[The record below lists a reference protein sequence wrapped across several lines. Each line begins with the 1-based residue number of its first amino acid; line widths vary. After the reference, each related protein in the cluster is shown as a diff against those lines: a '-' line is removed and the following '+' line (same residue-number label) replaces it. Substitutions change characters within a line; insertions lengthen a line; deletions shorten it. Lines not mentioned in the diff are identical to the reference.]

1 MRPKPTESRW
11 PVALVAVLVIPAA
24 LATAQ
29 TVSHGALVELYRD
42 DPDGAVAELG
52 RWDLRAVERQIARID
67 SRPRSRR
74 AAIMLHTEMALTDL
88 AQRRHE
94 RGELHLAV
102 AAANLDLLSDGG
114 DDFRRRWHVGVA
126 AHLLLGLDFL
136 SAEPIIRRAVEA
148 WPDDPDVLVVRGA
161 SHEFVA
167 SIPLPAPPD
176 PFQPDNSRAR
186 RALQRERADRRRRLE
201 RAAKA
206 YRSALVSDEQHAEA
220 HLRLGRV
227 LQIEGKDAEAR
238 RELSWVTDHART
250 PDLTYLAALF
260 LGRMDEDAGDL
271 RAAEARYRLA
281 TKALPGIQSAAVAL
295 SHLLA
300 RRGDAR
306 SARSVAHAGLDAQR
320 ELPVDSDPWWF
331 YPHGNPTFVEAQIA
345 KLRHEAR
352 TGP

>member
-1 MRPKPTESRW
+1 MRPNPTESRW
-11 PVALVAVLVIPAA
+11 PVALVAVLVIPTA

-29 TVSHGALVELYRD
+29 TASHGALVELYRD

-52 RWDLRAVERQIARID
+52 RWDLRAVERQIAQID

-94 RGELHLAV
+94 RG
-102 AAANLDLLSDGG
+102 
-114 DDFRRRWHVGVA
+114 
-126 AHLLLGLDFL
+126 
-136 SAEPIIRRAVEA
+136 
-148 WPDDPDVLVVRGA
+148 
-161 SHEFVA
+161 
-167 SIPLPAPPD
+167 
-176 PFQPDNSRAR
+176 
-186 RALQRERADRRRRLE
+186 
-201 RAAKA
+201 
-206 YRSALVSDEQHAEA
+206 
-220 HLRLGRV
+220 
-227 LQIEGKDAEAR
+227 
-238 RELSWVTDHART
+238 
-250 PDLTYLAALF
+250 
-260 LGRMDEDAGDL
+260 DL

-281 TKALPGIQSAAVAL
+281 TTALPGVQSAAVAL